1 MMKKN
6 KTTLIITSILILLPM
21 LIGILLWNQLPEIM
35 ATHFGVNGQADGY
48 SSKTLTVFGLPLFL
62 LILQWICAFATSH
75 DPKQQNISP
84 KVFTFILWIIPVISI
99 VVNSLVYLVN
109 LGKAIDVSFVVLIL
123 LGMVFIFTGNYLP
136 KSRRNYTVGIKTP
149 WTLENDVVWN
159 KTNRLGGYL
168 FMGIGFLTIL
178 TAFVHWIPMELFLVG
193 IILATFIPVIYSYLL
208 YNKENH

>member
-6 KTTLIITSILILLPM
+6 KTTLIIISILILLPM
-21 LIGILLWNQLPEIM
+21 LIGILLWNQLPEKM
-35 ATHFGVNGQADGY
+35 ATHFGMNGQADGY
-48 SSKTLTVFGLPLFL
+48 SSKAFVVFGLP
-62 LILQWICAFATSH
+62 ILMFVLQMFCAFVTSH
-75 DPKQQNISP
+75 DPKQKNISP
-84 KVFTFILWIIPVISI
+84 KVFTFILWIIPVVSI

-109 LGKAIDVSFVVLIL
+109 LGKSVNVTFIVLIM
-123 LGMVFIFTGNYLP
+123 LGIVFIFTGNYLP

-149 WTLENDVVWN
+149 WTLENDTVWN

-168 FMGIGFLTIL
+168 IMGIGFLTIL
-178 TAFVHWIPMELFLVG
+178 TAFVRWIPMELFFVG